1 MGDLLGKDHR
11 APVPDG
17 SSSARSGS
25 CVSTHAIT
33 PSPPLAVAAVMTL
46 PTADEEE
53 AIFRHGR
60 KSKIKSKINLYTS
73 GYVNRPHKESE
84 GTYGECFYVSQ
95 SSARP
100 RTSAGAPPPASPFLA
115 SAGDTTSSSSSR
127 DRESEEEKET
137 DDSEEEL
144 EGINEK
150 SCGSRDLPLGI
161 RESHLRAKRT
171 ILGKFSPTPDP
182 ASELRLRH
190 PWKQGAEQQSRTS
203 QDKDRAARTRKE
215 YSTGSDYLN
224 TFMSI
229 KQLQR
234 PLWAAEDT
242 GAAATCV
249 TNNFPIPLDHARP
262 PRPEENMTGIDNGTQ
277 VTPIHVGDLTI
288 HNIDPTKEPLK
299 QNAMMLTNISIC
311 KKRAEGMELSGT
323 TPTRLELKHKEIT
336 EGKEQMPTHL
346 ELEPDQDAAHNH
358 LEITQSQTKQDPASK
373 TSLLRDEGAANI
385 APAAVTST
393 ASSPVAGVTA
403 GENHMQRVTAG
414 ENHEQKSVQ
423 DAHVLPEE
431 NHMQESIQD
440 AHAPCEAAHSVGPH
454 QSKLTSRKSMMSLT
468 NGHRSR
474 SPTPK
479 KKRGGGRERQRS
491 PLETRPSQELRRTQ
505 DLDGAQ
511 LLWGGP
517 HSRST
522 AHSAVLAQ
530 LAIRISILA
539 KQSTSRSGRISSMR
553 TVTPQKKKQLQS
565 PLFRLQHISSFRMA

>member
-1 MGDLLGKDHR
+1 
-11 APVPDG
+11 
-17 SSSARSGS
+17 
-25 CVSTHAIT
+25 
-33 PSPPLAVAAVMTL
+33 
-46 PTADEEE
+46 
-53 AIFRHGR
+53 
-60 KSKIKSKINLYTS
+60 
-73 GYVNRPHKESE
+73 
-84 GTYGECFYVSQ
+84 
-95 SSARP
+95 
-100 RTSAGAPPPASPFLA
+100 
-115 SAGDTTSSSSSR
+115 
-127 DRESEEEKET
+127 
-137 DDSEEEL
+137 
-144 EGINEK
+144 
-150 SCGSRDLPLGI
+150 
-161 RESHLRAKRT
+161 
-171 ILGKFSPTPDP
+171 
-182 ASELRLRH
+182 
-190 PWKQGAEQQSRTS
+190 
-203 QDKDRAARTRKE
+203 
-215 YSTGSDYLN
+215 
-224 TFMSI
+224 
-229 KQLQR
+229 
-234 PLWAAEDT
+234 
-242 GAAATCV
+242 
-249 TNNFPIPLDHARP
+249 
-262 PRPEENMTGIDNGTQ
+262 MTGIDNGTQ

-311 KKRAEGMELSGT
+311 KKRAEGTELSGT
-323 TPTRLELKHKEIT
+323 TPTHLELKHKEIT
-336 EGKEQMPTHL
+336 EGKELMPTHL
-346 ELEPDQDAAHNH
+346 ELEREQDAAHNH

-373 TSLLRDEGAANI
+373 TSLLQDEGAANI

-454 QSKLTSRKSMMSLT
+454 QSKLTSRKSMMSIT

-474 SPTPK
+474 SPTQK
-479 KKRGGGRERQRS
+479 KKGGGRERQRS
-491 PLETRPSQELRRTQ
+491 PLETRPSQELRRPQ

-530 LAIRISILA
+530 LALRISILA

-553 TVTPQKKKQLQS
+553 TVIPQKKKQLQS